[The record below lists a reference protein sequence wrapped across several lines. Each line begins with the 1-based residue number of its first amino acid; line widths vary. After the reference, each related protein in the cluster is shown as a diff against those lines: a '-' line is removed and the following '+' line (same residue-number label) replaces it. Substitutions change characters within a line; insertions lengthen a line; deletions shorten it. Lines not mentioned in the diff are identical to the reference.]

1 MAITAEMLDKVSE
14 IVRTELPKR
23 LPDSIRVR
31 RVDSEIWPG
40 IENEIIHVL
49 VFYEGDRKDLN
60 PRMLNQ
66 FDLEIEPMLLD
77 IGVDDVVPISYTNR
91 KEVGELSPAPI
102 RELRRE
108 IVRHELGSADSQQP
122 RPRCADTAC
131 QRTYGRGVATSDQHG
146 VLRHVPRIGNQQRG
160 LHHWNL

>member
-91 KEVGELSPAPI
+91 KEVGDLS
-102 RELRRE
+102 
-108 IVRHELGSADSQQP
+108 G
-122 RPRCADTAC
+122 ADT
-131 QRTYGRGVATSDQHG
+131 RTPQGDRPA
-146 VLRHVPRIGNQQRG
+146 
-160 LHHWNL
+160 

>member
-31 RVDSEIWPG
+31 RVESEIWDG

-49 VFYEGDRKDLN
+49 VVYEGDRKNLS
-60 PRMLNQ
+60 PRMLNE

-77 IGVDDVVPISYTNR
+77 LGIDDVVPISYANKRDLDQLADTNR
-91 KEVGELSPAPI
+91 ETSHGDRPA
-102 RELRRE
+102 
-108 IVRHELGSADSQQP
+108 
-122 RPRCADTAC
+122 
-131 QRTYGRGVATSDQHG
+131 
-146 VLRHVPRIGNQQRG
+146 
-160 LHHWNL
+160 